1 MEVYKSGCIHNAAYY
16 NIYNIN
22 DELGWHFDRST
33 FGINLIL
40 QKSGEGGEFE
50 YYHNTR
56 SNEDMYSFNN
66 VNNIINNNTNNNNTI
81 NELNAGSLVI
91 FAGKY
96 SLHRV
101 SKVIQNPVR
110 INAILT
116 FEKDPNVKTSKYTL
130 KKFFGI
136 DSNDYNNEL

>member
-1 MEVYKSGCIHNAAYY
+1 MFVNIYFSSLSDNSLLRNIYQRNSLINLVKKVVGMEVYKSGCIHNAAYY

-33 FGINLIL
+33 FGINIIL

-66 VNNIINNNTNNNNTI
+66 EII
-81 NELNAGSLVI
+81 
-91 FAGKY
+91 
-96 SLHRV
+96 
-101 SKVIQNPVR
+101 
-110 INAILT
+110 
-116 FEKDPNVKTSKYTL
+116 
-130 KKFFGI
+130 
-136 DSNDYNNEL
+136 